1 MVREAVSHLGPRL
14 GLSPQ
19 IGLVLGSGLGEVVQP
34 LEVRVVLSY
43 SEIPHFPPATVPG
56 HQGRLLAG
64 YWGRWPLLVFQ
75 GRLHYYEGY
84 SLAQV
89 TFPVRVLAALGA
101 KAIVL
106 TNAAGS
112 LREDWRV
119 GELML
124 IRDHL
129 NLMGDN
135 PLRGVTDPR
144 LGPRF
149 PELSAAYD
157 PELRR
162 QAKEAAQRLGLPL
175 REGVYAAVSG
185 PSYETPAEARFLRA
199 AGADAV
205 GMSTVPEVIVA
216 RQVGLRVLAVS
227 CLTNALFSPE
237 AADHE
242 TVVRRA
248 RQGSAALARL
258 LEEFLKGLEG
268 L

>member
-1 MVREAVSHLGPRL
+1 M
-14 GLSPQ
+14 SPQ
-19 IGLVLGSGLGEVVQP
+19 IGLVLGSGLGEVVES
-34 LEVRVVLSY
+34 LEVKVTVPF
-43 SEIPHFPPATVPG
+43 SEVPHFPPVTVPG

-64 YWGRWPLLVFQ
+64 YWGRWPVLVFQ
-75 GRLHYYEGY
+75 GRFHYYEGY

-89 TFPVRVLAALGA
+89 TFPVRILAALGA
-101 KAIVL
+101 KAIIL
-106 TNAAGS
+106 TNAAGG

-119 GELML
+119 GDLML

-129 NLMGDN
+129 NFMGDN
-135 PLRGVTDPR
+135 PLRGLTDPR

-149 PELSAAYD
+149 PGLGEAYD

-162 QAKEAAQRLGLPL
+162 RAKAAAERRGLPL
-175 REGVYAAVSG
+175 REGVYAAVPG

-227 CLTNALFSPE
+227 CLTNILFAFE

-248 RQGSAALARL
+248 RQGSLALAGL
-258 LEEFLKGLEG
+258 LEEFLRELEE